1 MTNTPYNIAR
11 DNCASYIGDMNLTY
25 GGYFI
30 RIDESRCYAE
40 VIEYI
45 DASNAGVDGETWVEC
60 KTIPLDVAN
69 LAQWRSALAY
79 IGLKPSALVGM
90 SRTHK
95 AVELAYA
102 LCVYGLYDTGRQDTL
117 IDATDAQLI
126 DDAAERL
133 AAL

>member
-1 MTNTPYNIAR
+1 MTHTPYNIAR
-11 DNCASYIGDMNLTY
+11 DNCASYIGDMNLAY

-45 DASNAGVDGETWVEC
+45 DATDAGVDGETWIEC

-69 LAQWRSALAY
+69 LAQWRSAFACH
-79 IGLKPSALVGM
+79 GFKPSDLVGM
-90 SRTHK
+90 SRMQK
-95 AVELAYA
+95 AVQMAYM
-102 LCVYGLYDTGRQDTL
+102 LCTYGFYDVDEQNTL
-117 IDATDAQLI
+117 TDATDAQLI
-126 DDAAERL
+126 DDATERL